1 MKSKLEGIA
10 CLTERE
16 KQIVILV
23 GNNKKYREIAED
35 LGLGYETVRT
45 YVTRVRK
52 KLKLSSKFAVG
63 LWGHQ
68 QGLIK

>member
-45 YVTRVRK
+45 YV
-52 KLKLSSKFAVG
+52 SSKFAVG